1 MIYMYSVRETP
12 NVKYVRVNDL
22 QYPQCCCCVI
32 CWKKCDTQQRI
43 KITSH
48 TISSPVRLFSSISNA
63 EPLLNGHVMS
73 NLSNNYG
80 AKLYV
85 SSKSMRPAILAK
97 KASGTR
103 SNSVSKVIPK
113 AKIAIVSS
121 LWMNGPTQFF
131 KKKCGFRS
139 GTPAW
144 RKAETTY
151 CVSGRLSPTRC
162 SWAFRAMV
170 ILCSLPFDML
180 YRPYIYIAF
189 QVLNMLYR
197 NVYG

>member
-48 TISSPVRLFSSISNA
+48 AISSPVRLFSSISNA

-80 AKLYV
+80 DKLYV

-103 SNSVSKVIPK
+103 SNSVSKVIPE

-121 LWMNGPTQFF
+121 L
-131 KKKCGFRS
+131 
-139 GTPAW
+139 
-144 RKAETTY
+144 
-151 CVSGRLSPTRC
+151 
-162 SWAFRAMV
+162 
-170 ILCSLPFDML
+170 
-180 YRPYIYIAF
+180 
-189 QVLNMLYR
+189 
-197 NVYG
+197 